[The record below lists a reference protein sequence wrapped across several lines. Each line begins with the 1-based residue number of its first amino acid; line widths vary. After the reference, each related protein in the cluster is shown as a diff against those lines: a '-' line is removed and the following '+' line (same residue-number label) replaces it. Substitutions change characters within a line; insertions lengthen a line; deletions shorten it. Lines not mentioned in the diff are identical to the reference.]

1 MYEVVSSD
9 KESQQASSSPK
20 FTENDEFVELKLDS
34 PFVRG
39 DRVRTLQTALEAIG
53 FEVGTIDGVFGRGT
67 DQAVRAFQEWY
78 GLPVTGVVDI
88 DTANGIA
95 AEYAAIFAP
104 PQAPSGEP
112 SDSSDE
118 PQQQAEPSATDNE
131 EQGENASGA
140 TQSTGDSNPTESN
153 ATDTKPAESE
163 DKSSGSPA
171 GGSASD

>member
-1 MYEVVSSD
+1 MQRTTVINDRYVTSRLLGAGGMAQVFLARDEILERDVAV
-9 KESQQASSSPK
+9 KVLREQYA
-20 FTENDEFVELKLDS
+20 ENEEFVELKLDS
-34 PFVRG
+34 PFLRG

-112 SDSSDE
+112 SDSTDE

-140 TQSTGDSNPTESN
+140 TQSTGDSN
-153 ATDTKPAESE
+153 AT
-163 DKSSGSPA
+163 
-171 GGSASD
+171 